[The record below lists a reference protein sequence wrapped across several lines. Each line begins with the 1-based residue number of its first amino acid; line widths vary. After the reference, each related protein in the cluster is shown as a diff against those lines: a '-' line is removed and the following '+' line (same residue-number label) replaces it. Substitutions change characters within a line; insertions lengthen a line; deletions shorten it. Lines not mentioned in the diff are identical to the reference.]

1 MFLPKAL
8 VVMLST
14 LSVAVAADA
23 LPPPVKRY
31 TALTPA
37 VALAP
42 GEVTNAFH
50 RLPIPSGPIAVYRF
64 AADVVETLADG
75 TVAPTPTFDAYLH
88 HHVVASNFGDDNPRN
103 GRYAPMKPANVSRSI
118 AFGAGT
124 EARGTPQQ
132 FPFPYAFVTE
142 EGEDEWIA
150 NVHIINTRGMSSGRA
165 HHCLECP
172 CTSEDE
178 FTSDAVNGLH
188 VYPDNCNAQLRWENN
203 TACAADT
210 YYGGLK
216 CCEDGEFCLEQ
227 EQLDQEAS
235 TTSTGAYQL
244 RYTLEYAEVT
254 PANRLLYLAGCCD
267 ASGDLTHT
275 GNIEYD
281 VPLCDPETHPGCVHT
296 LSTRQSLDMNGK
308 SSIFNGGGE
317 GDAPDNADNENR
329 EVELVYAVGHQHRG
343 GLGIEMYDDATGEL
357 LCASVPSYGTGDVA
371 GNEYGYVVAMSTCS
385 FDPPR
390 RMRASDIVRIVAL
403 YNNTVAHTGV
413 MSLMYMALSDVEQP
427 AGAAQAVAAAV
438 NAADGDKTSALHA
451 MALVAGAGALVV
463 LAAVAWKR
471 MKARTG
477 SYAPLL
483 SMPPTSLPPT
493 TSS

>member
-1 MFLPKAL
+1 MHLLKTLAL
-8 VVMLST
+8 GLT
-14 LSVAVAADA
+14 LVLAAASATD
-23 LPPPVKRY
+23 PPPTKRY

-50 RLPIPSGPIAVYRF
+50 RLPIPRGPIAVYRF

-75 TVAPTPTFDAYLH
+75 SVVPTPSFDAYLH
-88 HHVVASNFGDDNPRN
+88 HHVVASNFGRDSPRS
-103 GRYAPMKPANVSRSI
+103 GRHAPMKPANVSRSI

-142 EGEDEWIA
+142 PGEDEWVA
-150 NVHIINTRGMSSGRA
+150 NVHVINTRSMAAAQA
-165 HHCLECP
+165 HRCLECP

-178 FTSDAVNGLH
+178 FSSDAVNGWPVH
-188 VYPDNCNAQLRWENN
+188 PDNCNAQLRWEDN
-203 TACAADT
+203 TACAADS

-227 EQLDQEAS
+227 EELGGANAS
-235 TTSTGAYQL
+235 ATGAYRL
-244 RYTLEYAEVT
+244 RYTLEYAEVS
-254 PANRLLYLAGCCD
+254 PDNRPLYLAGCCD
-267 ASGDLTHT
+267 ASGDMAHT

-281 VPLCDPETHPGCVHT
+281 VPVCDPETHPGCVHT
-296 LSTRQSLDMNGK
+296 LSTRQSLDMSGK
-308 SSIFNGGGE
+308 VSIFNGGGA
-317 GDAPDNADNENR
+317 GDSETEAYEHR
-329 EVELVYAVGHQHRG
+329 EVEIVYAVGHQHRG
-343 GLGIEMYDDATGEL
+343 GLGIDMYDDATGEL
-357 LCASVPSYGTGDVA
+357 LCSSVPTYGTGDVA
-371 GNEYGYVVAMSTCS
+371 GNELGYVIAMSTCQ

-427 AGAAQAVAAAV
+427 SEVGKATATVV
-438 NAADGDKTSALHA
+438 ENA
-451 MALVAGAGALVV
+451 AGAGETSGFHAMVAVAGVGGLVA
-463 LAAVAWKR
+463 LAAVVWKR
-471 MKARTG
+471 MRDRTG

-483 SMPPTSLPPT
+483 SMPPLSPARVSTG
-493 TSS
+493 